1 MTGLNRRDFLKMGL
15 TAGSLMALGKGS
27 HLISNGLGKIDTE
40 KKILVLGL
48 DGLDPH
54 LLNIFMDQGK
64 LPSFSRLRSQGDF
77 KPLRTSNP
85 PQSPVAWSNFITGMN
100 PGGHGIFDFLHR
112 NPEAYFP
119 EFSATKSEGT
129 PKTITIGNTV
139 FPLSGGDI
147 INLRKGKAF
156 WQILE
161 DYDIPATVFK
171 MPANY
176 PPVPSKQRTL
186 SGMGTPELTLGHPN
200 RFHYYT
206 TEGDEINSG
215 MGGGEIHNVYV
226 IGNRVETALPG
237 PTNIFKK
244 DQPESKIEFQVYID
258 PVHPV
263 AKIQIQD
270 HVFILNQGE
279 WSDWKKVRYK
289 MIPTQSVSGI
299 CKFYLQHLGP
309 GSIKLYVSSINID
322 PEDPALPIST
332 PDNYVKELGEKFGS
346 FHTKGFPADTAA
358 LDNGIFDESE
368 FLALEDVV
376 LKERKE
382 MFDYEL
388 SRFNSGLL
396 FYYVSST
403 DERQHMFWRLM
414 DKQHPMYD
422 PNLAEK
428 YGNTIENIYI
438 EADKFLDKAL
448 QKTDKDTIL
457 MVMSDHGFTSYRRSF
472 NLNTWLKE
480 NGYHSLI
487 NPWKPWK
494 SDDPVFDNTNWERT
508 KAYALGINGLYINQK
523 GREGEGIVGSG
534 TETDN
539 LIYEIARKLEE
550 YKDPKTGENPIFKAY
565 LSKDIYQGP
574 HVSNAPDLVIGY
586 NRGYRASWETPLGG
600 IPENILEN
608 NTQKWSGDHCMSPEV
623 IPGILFTN
631 KKIVSEAPSLYD
643 LTATILQ
650 VFGIEK
656 PEDMIGHSIF

>member
-1 MTGLNRRDFLKMGL
+1 MTDLSRRNFLKMGL
-15 TAGSLMALGKGS
+15 TAGSLMALGKSS
-27 HLISNGLGKIDTE
+27 HLISNGYGKTDTE
-40 KKILVLGL
+40 KKVLILGL

-54 LLNIFMDQGK
+54 LMNMFMAQGK

-77 KPLRTSNP
+77 KPLRTSDP

-100 PGGHGIFDFLHR
+100 PGGHGIFDFIHR
-112 NPEAYFP
+112 NPETYIPA
-119 EFSATKSEGT
+119 FSGTKSEGSL
-129 PKTITIGNTV
+129 KTITFGNTV
-139 FPLSGGDI
+139 FPLSGGEI

-171 MPANY
+171 MPSNY

-186 SGMGTPELTLGHPN
+186 SGMGTPELSLGHPN
-200 RFHYYT
+200 RFHYFT
-206 TEGDEINSG
+206 TEGAEINQDL
-215 MGGGEIHNVYV
+215 GGGVIHDVYV

-237 PTNIFKK
+237 PVNMFKK
-244 DQPESKIEFQVYID
+244 DQPGSQIEFQVYID

-279 WSDWKKVRYK
+279 WSDWKKVRFK

-299 CKFYLQHLGP
+299 CKFYLQHVGQ

-332 PDNYVKELGEKFGS
+332 PNSYVKELGKKFGS
-346 FHTKGFPADTAA
+346 FHTKGFPAESAA
-358 LDNGIFDESE
+358 LDHGIFDESE

-388 SRFNSGLL
+388 SRFDSGLL

-422 PNLAEK
+422 PKLAAD

-438 EADKFLDKAL
+438 EADKILDKAL
-448 QKTDKDTIL
+448 QKIDKDTVL
-457 MVMSDHGFTSYRRSF
+457 MVMSDHGFTSFRRSF

-480 NGYHSLI
+480 NGYHTLV
-487 NPWKPWK
+487 NPWKPGN
-494 SDDPVFDNTNWERT
+494 VGFDNTAWTRT
-508 KAYALGINGLYINQK
+508 KAYALGINSLYINQK
-523 GREGEGIVGSG
+523 GREVEGSVNSG
-534 TETDN
+534 AEKDN
-539 LIYEIARKLEE
+539 LVYEIARKLEE
-550 YKDPKTGENPIFKAY
+550 FTDPESGEKPVLKANI
-565 LSKDIYQGP
+565 SKEIYQGSY
-574 HVSNAPDLVIGY
+574 SNTAPDLIIGY
-586 NRGYRASWETPLGG
+586 NRGYRASWATPLGQ
-600 IPENILEN
+600 IPENILEDN
-608 NTQKWSGDHCMSPEV
+608 MQKWSGDHCMAPEV
-623 IPGILFTN
+623 IPGIIFTN
-631 KKIVSEAPSLYD
+631 KKIVSETPALYD

-656 PEDMIGHSIF
+656 PKDMIGNSIF

>member
-1 MTGLNRRDFLKMGL
+1 MTVLNRRDFLKMGL
-15 TAGSLMALGKGS
+15 TAGSLMALGRGS
-27 HLISNGLGKIDTE
+27 HLISNGYGKTDTE
-40 KKILVLGL
+40 KKILILGL
-48 DGLDPH
+48 DGLDPQ
-54 LLNIFMDQGK
+54 LINTFMAQGK

-77 KPLRTSNP
+77 KPLRTSYP

-112 NPEAYFP
+112 DPETYFP
-119 EFSATKSEGT
+119 DFSGTKSVGS
-129 PKTITIGNTV
+129 PKTITVGNTV
-139 FPLSGGDI
+139 FPLSGGEI
-147 INLRKGKAF
+147 INLRKGRAF

-161 DYDIPATVFK
+161 DFDIPATVFK

-186 SGMGTPELTLGHPN
+186 SGMGTPEIQGYPN
-200 RFHYYT
+200 RFHYFT
-206 TEGDEINSG
+206 TEGTEINQDL
-215 MGGGEIHNVYV
+215 GGGQVHDIYV

-237 PTNIFKK
+237 PINMFKK
-244 DQPESKIEFQVYID
+244 DQPESQIEFQVYID
-258 PVHPV
+258 PIHPV

-279 WSDWKKVRYK
+279 WSDWKKVRFK

-322 PEDPALPIST
+322 PENPALPIST
-332 PDNYVKELGEKFGS
+332 PDSYIKELGKKFGS
-346 FHTKGFPADTAA
+346 FHTKGFPAESAG
-358 LDNGIFDESE
+358 LDSGIFDESE
-368 FLALEDVV
+368 FLALENVI
-376 LKERKE
+376 LNERKE

-388 SRFNSGLL
+388 SRFDSGLL

-422 PNLAEK
+422 PKLAAE

-438 EADKFLDKAL
+438 EADKILDKAL
-448 QKTDKDTIL
+448 QKADKDTVL
-457 MVMSDHGFTSYRRSF
+457 MVMSDHGFTSFRRSF

-480 NGYHSLI
+480 NGYHTLVS
-487 NPWKPWK
+487 PWKPGEAG
-494 SDDPVFDNTNWERT
+494 FDNTDWART
-508 KAYALGINGLYINQK
+508 KAYALGINSLYVNQK
-523 GREGEGIVGSG
+523 DREAEGIVNHGA
-534 TETDN
+534 EMDN
-539 LIYEIARKLEE
+539 LIYEIAHKLEE
-550 YKDPKTGENPIFKAY
+550 FTDPESGEKPIRKAY
-565 LSKDIYQGP
+565 LSKEIYQGP
-574 HVSNAPDLVIGY
+574 YLNTAPDLVIGY
-586 NRGYRASWETPLGG
+586 NRGYRASWATPLGG
-600 IPENILEN
+600 IPENILED
-608 NTQKWSGDHCMSPEV
+608 NTQKWSGDHCMDPEV

-631 KKIVSEAPSLYD
+631 KKIVSEAPALYD

-656 PEDMIGHSIF
+656 PKDMIGTSIF

>member
-1 MTGLNRRDFLKMGL
+1 MTDLKRRDFLKMGL
-15 TAGSLMALGKGS
+15 TAGSLMALGRGS
-27 HLISNGLGKIDTE
+27 HLISNGSGKIDTE
-40 KKILVLGL
+40 KKFLILGL

-54 LLNIFMDQGK
+54 LINMFMAQGK

-77 KPLRTSNP
+77 RPLRTSYP

-112 NPEAYFP
+112 DPETYFP
-119 EFSATKSEGT
+119 EFSGTKSEGT
-129 PKTITIGNTV
+129 PKTLSIGNTV
-139 FPLSGGDI
+139 FPLSGGKI
-147 INLRKGKAF
+147 INLRKGRAF

-161 DYDIPATVFK
+161 DFDIPATVFK

-186 SGMGTPELTLGHPN
+186 SGMGTPEIQGYPN
-200 RFHYYT
+200 RFHYFT
-206 TEGDEINSG
+206 TEGAEINQDL
-215 MGGGEIHNVYV
+215 GGGQVHNVYV
-226 IGNRVETALPG
+226 IGNRVETVLPG

-244 DQPESKIEFQVYID
+244 DQPESQIEFQVVID

-270 HVFILNQGE
+270 HVFMLNQGE
-279 WSDWKKVRYK
+279 WSDWKKVRFK

-299 CKFYLQHLGP
+299 CKFYLQHVGP

-332 PDNYVKELGEKFGS
+332 PESYVKELGKKFGS
-346 FHTKGFPADTAA
+346 FHTKGFPAESAG
-358 LDNGIFDESE
+358 LDSGIIDESE
-368 FLALEDVV
+368 FLALEDVI

-388 SRFNSGLL
+388 SRFDSGLL

-403 DERQHMFWRLM
+403 DERQHMFWRLI

-422 PNLAEK
+422 PKLAEE

-448 QKTDKDTIL
+448 QKTDKDTVL
-457 MVMSDHGFTSYRRSF
+457 MVMSDHGFTSFRRSF

-480 NGYHSLI
+480 NGYHSLV
-487 NPWKPWK
+487 NPWKPGIEG
-494 SDDPVFDNTNWERT
+494 FDNTNWERT
-508 KAYALGINGLYINQK
+508 QAYALGINSLYINQR
-523 GREGEGIVGSG
+523 GREAEGIVNRGA
-534 TETDN
+534 EMDN

-550 YKDPKTGENPIFKAY
+550 FTDPETGERPVLKAY
-565 LSKDIYQGP
+565 LSKEIYQGP
-574 HVSNAPDLVIGY
+574 YVNNAPDLIIGY
-586 NRGYRASWETPLGG
+586 NRGYRASWATPLGG
-600 IPENILEN
+600 IPENILED
-608 NTQKWSGDHCMSPEV
+608 NTQKWSGDHCMDPEV
-623 IPGILFTN
+623 IPGIILTN
-631 KKIVSEAPSLYD
+631 KKIVSETPALYD

-656 PEDMIGHSIF
+656 PKDMIGTSIF